1 MAERSYLWQR
11 LRPKDRERRQRLQQ
25 AREAVALEA
34 ARLLYY
40 GACKEYI
47 EAKRVAAQKLGI
59 GALPSNRE
67 VAIKLLEY
75 AVLVEGDE
83 YWRKLRR
90 FREEA
95 LHLMMTL
102 SSFRPRLVGSV
113 WRGIIKPSSDIDI
126 ELDFTDPEPVKRK
139 LLEEGYRIIE
149 EGPIEVPEPLRYG
162 SLWRIEVETPAGSRA
177 EIILK
182 EHEWYVRPPRCDIY
196 GDPKKG
202 LNPVELREVLE
213 KRPDALFIPGLEGD
227 E

>member
-1 MAERSYLWQR
+1 M
-11 LRPKDRERRQRLQQ
+11 RPKDRERRQRLQQ

>member
-1 MAERSYLWQR
+1 M
-11 LRPKDRERRQRLQQ
+11 RPKDWERRQRLQQ

-59 GALPSNRE
+59 SALPSNRE

-83 YWRKLRR
+83 YWRRLRR

>member
-83 YWRKLRR
+83 YWRRLRR

-139 LLEEGYRIIE
+139 LLEEGYRIVE

-182 EHEWYVRPPRCDIY
+182 
-196 GDPKKG
+196 
-202 LNPVELREVLE
+202 
-213 KRPDALFIPGLEGD
+213 
-227 E
+227 

>member
-1 MAERSYLWQR
+1 M
-11 LRPKDRERRQRLQQ
+11 RPKDRERRQRLQQ

-83 YWRKLRR
+83 YWRRLRR

-113 WRGIIKPSSDIDI
+113 WRGIIKPNSDIDI

-139 LLEEGYRIIE
+139 LLEEGYRIVE

>member
-11 LRPKDRERRQRLQQ
+11 LRPKDRERRQGLQQ

-83 YWRKLRR
+83 YWRRLRR

-113 WRGIIKPSSDIDI
+113 WRGIIKPNSDIDI

-139 LLEEGYRIIE
+139 LLEEGYRIVE